1 MNLALIA
8 FREIVT
14 LIKNNPNLKPSL
26 LPIHDIIMIFIK
38 IR

>member
-1 MNLALIA
+1 MNLAFIA

-26 LPIHDIIMIFIK
+26 LPIHNIVMIFIK